1 MSPTRRSSS
10 IEADS
15 AATEKLTSAVTRI
28 YDQYRT
34 SLLNVKLYGYKLRNT
49 QRLNLS
55 GEIIIAVTA
64 SGGISSW
71 WIWGT
76 GGGKPIWAILV
87 GIAALLS
94 AIKPV
99 LPLTRNI
106 ATYSKLF
113 GGHNSTY
120 LALKDLAERI
130 KIERALTPEMEREFQ
145 HLLKRH
151 QELSAYDEPYP
162 SPKLIERF
170 QREVNIQIPAASLW
184 WPAQ

>member
-1 MSPTRRSSS
+1 MSPTRRSISV
-10 IEADS
+10 EGDNS
-15 AATEKLTSAVTRI
+15 AADKITSAVTRV

-34 SLLNVKLYGYKLRNT
+34 SLLNVKLYGYKLRNV
-49 QRLNLS
+49 QRLNLTS
-55 GEIIIAVTA
+55 EIMIAVCA

-76 GGGKPIWAILV
+76 EGGKPIWATLV
-87 GIAALLS
+87 ALTAVLS

-113 GGHNSTY
+113 GGHNSNY
-120 LALKDLAERI
+120 LALKDLVDRI
-130 KIERALTPEMEREFQ
+130 KIERALTPDMEREFR

-151 QELSAYDEPYP
+151 QELSSYDEPYP
-162 SPKLIERF
+162 SRKLIERF
-170 QREVNIQIPAASLW
+170 QQEVNVQIPAANLW